1 MASKSR
7 RSASASTK
15 PRPRTLADPVITG
28 IGRAHGNMAAQ
39 VVLRWHFQNGVVAI
53 PKSVHAERIA
63 ENMASQAKES
73 DAKAIFIE
81 LAGPISGACPT
92 KGRAGARSVALIK
105 GAQFPGRCSGRAR
118 AANFRSGSIATF
130 PRHA

>member
-1 MASKSR
+1 
-7 RSASASTK
+7 
-15 PRPRTLADPVITG
+15 
-28 IGRAHGNMAAQ
+28 MAAQ

-81 LAGPISGACPT
+81 LAGPSQEL
-92 KGRAGARSVALIK
+92 ARQKDELERDRL
-105 GAQFPGRCSGRAR
+105 P
-118 AANFRSGSIATF
+118 
-130 PRHA
+130 